1 MSVSTALN
9 RELERRL
16 ESVQSCDPYAGT
28 GCFSAAASL
37 ANISKP

>member
-1 MSVSTALN
+1 M
-9 RELERRL
+9 ERLL

-37 ANISKP
+37 ADIEQTLTRLIG